1 MDNNFAVFILS
12 HGRAGNVKT
21 YQTLINQ
28 GYTGKIYII
37 IDDEDDMRN
46 SYIDKY
52 GEDIVR
58 VFSKKDAAVLVDT
71 ADLEPELKGVIYARN
86 YCHTIAEEMGLIHF
100 LVLDDDYNLF
110 AHRYECNGKL
120 LSCTTKRLDDIF
132 MAMVKFL
139 DQTGAIT
146 VALAQ
151 GGDYIGGVDNGNFK
165 KKLLRKA
172 MNSFFCR
179 TDTPFKFYGRINE
192 DTTMYVRYGETGHLI
207 FTTMDFMLNQG
218 QTQKNKGGLTEMY
231 LDSGTYVK
239 SFYSVMYSPSCVKVA
254 AMGDKH
260 MRGCII
266 VLIGIVAHLKF
277 SIKGGKNRKGVKR
290 WQELVDRKKSLSRN
304 SLKLCVRY
312 RQHRTKFCLC
322 SVFLI
327 RRSMLGASEHM
338 ERLSPTFLL
347 KREVRER

>member
-1 MDNNFAVFILS
+1 MMDNNFAVFILS

-58 VFSKKDAAVLVDT
+58 VFSKKDAAVLVDP

-132 MAMVKFL
+132 MAMIKFL

-218 QTQKNKGGLTEMY
+218 QTQKNKGGLTEIY

-260 MRGCII
+260 MRMHHRVNWDCCTPKI
-266 VLIGIVAHLKF
+266 LNERWKK
-277 SIKGGKNRKGVKR
+277 SKGG
-290 WQELVDRKKSLSRN
+290 
-304 SLKLCVRY
+304 
-312 RQHRTKFCLC
+312 
-322 SVFLI
+322 
-327 RRSMLGASEHM
+327 
-338 ERLSPTFLL
+338 
-347 KREVRER
+347 

>member
-37 IDDEDDMRN
+37 IDDEDEMCQA
-46 SYIDKY
+46 YIDKY
-52 GEDIVR
+52 GMEIIK
-58 VFSKKDAAVLVDT
+58 VFSKKVAADFVDP

-86 YCHTIAEEMGLIHF
+86 YCHTIAAELGLTHF

-110 AHRYECNGKL
+110 AHRYAKDGKL
-120 LSCTTKRLDDIF
+120 LSCTTRRLDDVF
-132 MAMVKFL
+132 ECMNKFL
-139 DQTGAIT
+139 DDTGALT

-192 DTTMYVRYGETGHLI
+192 DTNMYVRYGETGHLI
-207 FTTMDFMLNQG
+207 FTTMNFMLN
-218 QTQKNKGGLTEMY
+218 
-231 LDSGTYVK
+231 
-239 SFYSVMYSPSCVKVA
+239 
-254 AMGDKH
+254 
-260 MRGCII
+260 
-266 VLIGIVAHLKF
+266 
-277 SIKGGKNRKGVKR
+277 
-290 WQELVDRKKSLSRN
+290 
-304 SLKLCVRY
+304 
-312 RQHRTKFCLC
+312 
-322 SVFLI
+322 
-327 RRSMLGASEHM
+327 
-338 ERLSPTFLL
+338 
-347 KREVRER
+347 

>member
-37 IDDEDDMRN
+37 IDDEDEMRQA
-46 SYIDKY
+46 YIDKY
-52 GEDIVR
+52 GMEVIK
-58 VFSKKDAAVLVDT
+58 VFSKKVAAEFVDP

-86 YCHTIAEEMGLIHF
+86 YCHTIAAELGLTHF

-110 AHRYECNGKL
+110 AHRYAKDGKL
-120 LSCTTKRLDDIF
+120 LSCTTRRLDDVF
-132 MAMVKFL
+132 ECMNKFL
-139 DQTGAIT
+139 DDTGALT

-179 TDTPFKFYGRINE
+179 VDRPYKFFGRINE

-207 FTTMDFMLNQG
+207 FTTMLFMLNQG

-260 MRGCII
+260 MRMHHRVNWDCCTPKI
-266 VLIGIVAHLKF
+266 LNQRWKK
-277 SIKGGKNRKGVKR
+277 SKGG
-290 WQELVDRKKSLSRN
+290 
-304 SLKLCVRY
+304 
-312 RQHRTKFCLC
+312 
-322 SVFLI
+322 
-327 RRSMLGASEHM
+327 
-338 ERLSPTFLL
+338 
-347 KREVRER
+347 